1 MRRIVP
7 PCGETATCRILMSM
21 PTVHVTEDNFGETVV
36 KGIVLLDFW
45 AAWCGPCRAFA
56 PVFEAA
62 SERHPDVTFGKID
75 TEAEQ
80 GLAGAFQIRSI
91 PTLMVF
97 RDGVLLGS
105 QPGSLPAEALDDIIT
120 QVRTLD
126 MDAVK
131 KEIEEAEAKL
141 AAENDKPRIITP

>member
-1 MRRIVP
+1 
-7 PCGETATCRILMSM
+7 MS
-21 PTVHVTEDNFGETVV
+21 TIAVTEENFESTVT

-62 SERHPDVTFGKID
+62 SERHPDVVFGKID

-97 RDGVLLGS
+97 RDGVMLGA
-105 QPGSLPAEALDDIIT
+105 QPGALPAEALDDIIS
-120 QVRTLD
+120 QVRTID
-126 MDAVK
+126 MDAVRR
-131 KEIEEAEAKL
+131 EIAEAEAKL
-141 AAENDKPRIITP
+141 AAEAKAADDKPRIIMP

>member
-1 MRRIVP
+1 
-7 PCGETATCRILMSM
+7 MS
-21 PTVHVTEDNFGETVV
+21 TVDVTEDNFGETVT

-62 SERHPDVTFGKID
+62 SDKHPDVIFGKID
-75 TEAEQ
+75 TETEQ

-97 RDGVLLGS
+97 RDGIMLGS
-105 QPGSLPAEALDDIIT
+105 QPGSLPAEALDDIIN
-120 QVRTLD
+120 QVKTLD
-126 MDAVK
+126 MDAVRQ
-131 KEIEEAEAKL
+131 EIADAEAKL
-141 AAENDKPRIITP
+141 AEKSRIITP